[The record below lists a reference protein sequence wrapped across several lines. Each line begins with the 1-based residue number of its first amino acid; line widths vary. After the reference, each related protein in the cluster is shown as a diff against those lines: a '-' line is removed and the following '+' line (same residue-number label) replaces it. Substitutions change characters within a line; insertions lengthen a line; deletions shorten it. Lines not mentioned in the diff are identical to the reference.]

1 MNTPR
6 PESVVSDLADLA
18 PMPAAQLPISEWH
31 RLAPR
36 TILVRPF
43 NEVFGLIVPLV
54 LALFALGNENPAH
67 ILWGVGIIAL
77 LVLRGV
83 LHWAT
88 TRYRVTEDQ
97 VEMHTGLL
105 FRQKLATRRER
116 VRTVEATA
124 KLGHRLF
131 GVTAV
136 RIGTGQHE
144 QKKHK
149 GLVLDAVT
157 SADAEQ
163 VRRALLNR
171 TRSAG
176 RPNDLLTPDSTE
188 TGSVAPA
195 QPSEEIATLQ
205 RKWLRYAP
213 LTLSGLAAIA
223 ALAGIIWRTVNELGI
238 NVANI
243 GSVRSGLRWIES
255 TPTGVVIAIG
265 VIGGLVVVLG
275 GSVIVY
281 VVQFAGYRLTRE
293 PDATLHVRRG
303 LLTKSAVTIE
313 EARLRG
319 VEVSQP
325 LLLRLANGAR
335 CLAIATGLQ
344 ARNQAHVLMPP
355 GPLAEANRVAGIVV
369 HEPTSPTTATL
380 EPHPRVALRRRL
392 LRTLVPAVV
401 LILGL
406 WLATLP
412 AGGLPQWPWQIALIS
427 LPIAV
432 ALGYDRYRNLGHTLA
447 GQYLITRFGSLDR
460 KTVALQRSGII
471 GWRVHESF
479 FQRRTGLI
487 TLAATTAAGP
497 GVFHVLDLAKSD
509 GLAFADEATPGILTP
524 FLEPRPPGPDRPTRS
539 EVAHVG

>member
-1 MNTPR
+1 MTR
-6 PESVVSDLADLA
+6 PVDEPVVANLADLP
-18 PMPAAQLPISEWH
+18 PMPAAVIPISEWH
-31 RLAPR
+31 RLTPR
-36 TILVRPF
+36 TMLVRPF
-43 NEVFGLIVPLV
+43 NEVLGLIIPLV
-54 LALFALGNENPAH
+54 VALFAIGHEDMTHL
-67 ILWGVGIIAL
+67 LWGLAVIGL
-77 LVLRGV
+77 LVLRGLV
-83 LHWAT
+83 HWAT
-88 TRYRVTEDQ
+88 TKYRVTDDQ
-97 VEMHTGLL
+97 VEMQTGLV

-116 VRTVEATA
+116 VRTVESTA

-157 SADAEQ
+157 AADADQ
-163 VRRALLNR
+163 IRRVLLTR
-171 TRSAG
+171 TANVAART
-176 RPNDLLTPDSTE
+176 DLLTAS
-188 TGSVAPA
+188 APA
-195 QPSEEIATLQ
+195 AVEQGEEIASLQ

-243 GSVRSGLRWIES
+243 GSVQTGLHWIEN
-255 TPTGVVIAIG
+255 TPTGVVIA
-265 VIGGLVVVLG
+265 VATIGGLIVVLG

-281 VVQFAGYRLTRE
+281 IVQFAGYRLTRE
-293 PDATLHVRRG
+293 PDHTLHVRRG

-355 GPLAEANRVAGIVV
+355 GPLAEAHRVAGTVV
-369 HEPTSPTTATL
+369 NEPTSPTTATL
-380 EPHPRVALRRRL
+380 TPHPRVALRRRL
-392 LRTLVPAVV
+392 LRTLVPSAI

-406 WLATLP
+406 WLASLP
-412 AGGLPQWPWQIALIS
+412 AGWLPQWPWQVALITI
-427 LPIAV
+427 PIAI
-432 ALGYDRYRNLGHTLA
+432 ALGYDRFHNLGHTLA
-447 GQYLITRFGSLDR
+447 GPYLVTRFGSLDR
-460 KTVALQRSGII
+460 KTVALQRTGII

-487 TLAATTAAGP
+487 TLAATTSAGP

-509 GLAFADEATPGILTP
+509 GLAFVEEATPGILTP
-524 FLEPRPPGPDRPTRS
+524 FLEPAG
-539 EVAHVG
+539 

>member
-1 MNTPR
+1 VSTPTNE
-6 PESVVSDLADLA
+6 PVIADLADLP
-18 PMPAAQLPISEWH
+18 PMPAAVMPISEWH
-31 RLAPR
+31 RLTPR
-36 TILVRPF
+36 TMLVRPF
-43 NEVFGLIVPLV
+43 NEVLGLIIPLV
-54 LALFALGNENPAH
+54 VALFAIGNENLWH
-67 ILWGVGIIAL
+67 LLWGLGVIAL
-77 LVLRGV
+77 LVLRGL

-88 TRYRVTEDQ
+88 TKYRVTDEQ
-97 VEMHTGLL
+97 VEMHTGLI

-116 VRTVEATA
+116 VRTVESTA

-131 GVTAV
+131 SVTAV

-157 SADAEQ
+157 AADAEQ
-163 VRRALLNR
+163 VRRALLTR
-171 TRSAG
+171 TTSVAPRT
-176 RPNDLLTPDSTE
+176 DLLTQE
-188 TGSVAPA
+188 APEPLA
-195 QPSEEIATLQ
+195 GVEIASLQ

-223 ALAGIIWRTVNELGI
+223 ALAGIIWRSVNELGI

-243 GSVRSGLRWIES
+243 GSVRTGLRWIES
-255 TPTGVVIAIG
+255 TPTGLVIAIG
-265 VIGGLVVVLG
+265 VIGGLIVVLG

-281 VVQFAGYRLTRE
+281 VVQFSGYRLTRE
-293 PDATLHVRRG
+293 PDHTLHVRRG

-355 GPLAEANRVAGIVV
+355 GPLAEANRVAGTVV
-369 HEPTSPTTATL
+369 NEQTSPTTAPL
-380 EPHPRVALRRRL
+380 IPHPRVALRRRL
-392 LRTLVPAVV
+392 LRTLLPAAV
-401 LILGL
+401 LILAL
-406 WLATLP
+406 WLASLP
-412 AGGLPQWPWQIALIS
+412 AGWLPQWPWQVALITIPIAL
-427 LPIAV
+427 
-432 ALGYDRYRNLGHTLA
+432 ALGYDRFHNLGHTLA
-447 GQYLITRFGSLDR
+447 GAYLVTRFGSLDR

-479 FQRRTGLI
+479 FQRKTGLI

-509 GLAFADEATPGILTP
+509 GLTFADEATPGILTP
-524 FLEPRPPGPDRPTRS
+524 FLEQAG
-539 EVAHVG
+539 

>member
-1 MNTPR
+1 MSTPTNE
-6 PESVVSDLADLA
+6 PVITDLAGLP
-18 PMPAAQLPISEWH
+18 PMPAAAIPISEWH
-31 RLAPR
+31 RLTPR

-43 NEVFGLIVPLV
+43 NEVLGLIIPLV
-54 LALFALGNENPAH
+54 VALFAIGNENLWH
-67 ILWGVGIIAL
+67 LLWGLGVIAL
-77 LVLRGV
+77 LVLRGL

-88 TRYRVTEDQ
+88 TKYRVTDEQ
-97 VEMHTGLL
+97 VELHSGLI

-116 VRTVEATA
+116 VRTVESTA

-157 SADAEQ
+157 ATEAEQ
-163 VRRALLNR
+163 VRRALLTR
-171 TRSAG
+171 TATVAAHT
-176 RPNDLLTPDSTE
+176 DLITATPAE
-188 TGSVAPA
+188 HAEQG
-195 QPSEEIATLQ
+195 EEIASLQ

-238 NVANI
+238 DVANI
-243 GSVRSGLRWIES
+243 GSVQTGLHWIES

-265 VIGGLVVVLG
+265 AIGGLIVVLG
-275 GSVIVY
+275 GSMIVY
-281 VVQFAGYRLTRE
+281 IVQFAGYRLTRE
-293 PDATLHVRRG
+293 PDHTLHVRRG

-335 CLAIATGLQ
+335 CLAVATGLQ

-355 GPLAEANRVAGIVV
+355 GPLGEANRVAGLVV
-369 HEPTSPTTATL
+369 NEAASPTIAPL
-380 EPHPRVALRRRL
+380 LPHPRVALRRRM
-392 LRTLVPAVV
+392 LRTLVPSIV
-401 LILGL
+401 LILAL
-406 WLATLP
+406 WLASLP
-412 AGGLPQWPWQIALIS
+412 SGWLPQWPWQVALVTI
-427 LPIAV
+427 PIAI
-432 ALGYDRYRNLGHTLA
+432 ALGYDRFHNLGHTLA
-447 GQYLITRFGSLDR
+447 GAYLVTRFGSLDR
-460 KTVALQRSGII
+460 KTVALQRTGII

-487 TLAATTAAGP
+487 TLAATTAAGS
-497 GVFHVLDLAKSD
+497 GVFHVLDLEKSE
-509 GLAFADEATPGILTP
+509 GLAFVEEATPGILTP
-524 FLEPRPPGPDRPTRS
+524 FLEPAG
-539 EVAHVG
+539 

>member
-1 MNTPR
+1 MTAPR
-6 PESVVSDLADLA
+6 PEADLADFSEFV
-18 PMPAAQLPISEWH
+18 PMPAVSLPVSEWH
-31 RLAPR
+31 RLNPR
-36 TILVRPF
+36 TMLVRPF
-43 NEVFGLIVPLV
+43 NEVLGLVIPLIV
-54 LALFALGNENPAH
+54 ALFAVGHENVERL
-67 ILWGVGIIAL
+67 LWGVGFLIL

-83 LHWAT
+83 LHWVT
-88 TRYRVTEDQ
+88 TRYRVTEEQ
-97 VEMHTGLL
+97 VELHTGLL

-116 VRTVEATA
+116 VRTVESTA

-136 RIGTGQHE
+136 RVGTGQHE

-163 VRRALLNR
+163 VRHALLDR

-176 RPNDLLTPDSTE
+176 RPHDRLTTE
-188 TGSVAPA
+188 AGATTPA
-195 QPSEEIATLQ
+195 PSEEIASLQ

-223 ALAGIIWRTVNELGI
+223 ALGGIIWRSVNELGI
-238 NVANI
+238 NIANI
-243 GSVRSGLRWIES
+243 GSVRTGLHWIET
-255 TPTGVVIAIG
+255 TPPVLVVAI
-265 VIGGLVVVLG
+265 VAVGGLIVVLG

-325 LLLRLANGAR
+325 LLLRLAGGAR

-355 GPLAEANRVAGIVV
+355 GPLTEANRVAGTVV
-369 HEPTSPTTATL
+369 HEPVSPTTVPL
-380 EPHPRVALRRRL
+380 QPHPRVALRRRL
-392 LRTLVPAVV
+392 LRTLLPAVV
-401 LILGL
+401 LVLGL

-412 AGGLPQWPWQIALIS
+412 AGGLPQWPWQLALIT
-427 LPIAV
+427 LPLGL

-447 GQYLITRFGSLDR
+447 GPYLVTRLGSLDR

-509 GLAFADEATPGILTP
+509 GLAFVEEATPGILTP
-524 FLEPRPPGPDRPTRS
+524 FLEPVPTRPDEPTRS
-539 EVAHVG
+539 RP

>member
-1 MNTPR
+1 MSRSTGPLGNFLPSAPAPAASPAVTG
-6 PESVVSDLADLA
+6 LADLP
-18 PMPAAQLPISEWH
+18 PMPAAVIPISEWH
-31 RLAPR
+31 RLTPR
-36 TILVRPF
+36 TMLVRPF
-43 NEVFGLIVPLV
+43 NDVLGLLIPLV
-54 LALFALGNENPAH
+54 VALFAVGHENFWH
-67 ILWGVGIIAL
+67 LLWGLGVIAL
-77 LVLRGV
+77 LVLRGL

-88 TRYRVTEDQ
+88 TKYRVTDEQ
-97 VEMHTGLL
+97 VEMHTGLI

-116 VRTVEATA
+116 VRTVESTA

-157 SADAEQ
+157 AIDAEQ

-171 TRSAG
+171 NTTAAPRT
-176 RPNDLLTPDSTE
+176 DLLTQDT
-188 TGSVAPA
+188 PA
-195 QPSEEIATLQ
+195 ADEPAVEIASLQ

-238 NVANI
+238 NVASI
-243 GSVRSGLRWIES
+243 GSVRTGLHWIEN
-255 TPTGVVIAIG
+255 TPAGVVIAIG
-265 VIGGLVVVLG
+265 VIGGVIVVLG

-281 VVQFAGYRLTRE
+281 IVQFAGYRLTRE
-293 PDATLHVRRG
+293 PDHTLHVRRG

-355 GPLAEANRVAGIVV
+355 GPLAEANRVAGSVV
-369 HEPTSPTTATL
+369 NAQTPPTTAPL
-380 EPHPRVALRRRL
+380 IPHPRVALRRRL
-392 LRTLVPAVV
+392 LRTLIPAAV
-401 LILGL
+401 LIVGL
-406 WLATLP
+406 WLASLP
-412 AGGLPQWPWQIALIS
+412 SGWLPQWPWQVSLITI
-427 LPIAV
+427 PIAI
-432 ALGYDRYRNLGHTLA
+432 ALGYDRFRNLGHTLA
-447 GQYLITRFGSLDR
+447 GAYLITRFGSLDR
-460 KTVALQRSGII
+460 KTVALQRTGII

-509 GLAFADEATPGILTP
+509 GLAFAEEATPGILTP
-524 FLEPRPPGPDRPTRS
+524 FLEPDDAPR
-539 EVAHVG
+539 

>member
-1 MNTPR
+1 MTTPR
-6 PESVVSDLADLA
+6 NESVITDMADLA
-18 PMPAAQLPISEWH
+18 PMPAAVLPISEWH
-31 RLAPR
+31 RLTPK

-43 NEVFGLIVPLV
+43 NEVLGLIVPLV
-54 LALFALGNENPAH
+54 VALFALGHESPDRL
-67 ILWGVGIIAL
+67 LWGAGVILL

-88 TRYRVTEDQ
+88 TKYRVTEEQ

-105 FRQKLATRRER
+105 FRQKQATRRER
-116 VRTVEATA
+116 VRTVESTA

-157 SADAEQ
+157 STDAEQ
-163 VRRALLNR
+163 VRRALLDRSCGANR
-171 TRSAG
+171 A
-176 RPNDLLTPDSTE
+176 NDRLSPSTDE
-188 TGSVAPA
+188 PAAPER
-195 QPSEEIATLQ
+195 PSEEIASLQ

-223 ALAGIIWRTVNELGI
+223 ALAGIIWRTINELGI

-243 GSVRSGLRWIES
+243 GSVRSGLHWIES
-255 TPTGVVIAIG
+255 TPTGLVIAIG
-265 VIGGLVVVLG
+265 VVGGLIVVLG

-281 VVQFAGYRLTRE
+281 IVQFAGYRLTRE

-325 LLLRLANGAR
+325 LLLRLAGGAR
-335 CLAIATGLQ
+335 CLAVATGLQ

-355 GPLAEANRVAGIVV
+355 GPLAEANRVAGIAVR
-369 HEPTSPTTATL
+369 EPASPTTASL

-392 LRTLVPAVV
+392 LRTLFPACV

-412 AGGLPQWPWQIALIS
+412 AGWLPQWPWQVALIT

-432 ALGYDRYRNLGHTLA
+432 ALGYDRFRNLGHTLT
-447 GQYLITRFGSLDR
+447 GRYLVTRFGSLDR

-497 GVFHVLDLAKSD
+497 GVFHVLDLAKSE

-524 FLEPRPPGPDRPTRS
+524 FLERD
-539 EVAHVG
+539 

>member
-1 MNTPR
+1 MSSPVNQPALT
-6 PESVVSDLADLA
+6 DLPDLP
-18 PMPAAQLPISEWH
+18 PMPAAAIPISEWH
-31 RLAPR
+31 RLNPR
-36 TILVRPF
+36 TMAVRPF
-43 NEVFGLIVPLV
+43 NEVLGLIIPLV
-54 LALFALGNENPAH
+54 VALFAVGHENMWH
-67 ILWGVGIIAL
+67 LLWGLGVIGL
-77 LVLRGV
+77 LVLRGL

-88 TRYRVTEDQ
+88 TRYRVTDEQ
-97 VEMHTGLL
+97 VELHTGLI
-105 FRQKLATRRER
+105 FRQRLATRRER
-116 VRTVEATA
+116 VRTVESTA

-149 GLVLDAVT
+149 GLVLNSVT
-157 SADAEQ
+157 AADAEQ
-163 VRRALLNR
+163 VRRALLTR
-171 TRSAG
+171 TTA
-176 RPNDLLTPDSTE
+176 
-188 TGSVAPA
+188 VAPILA
-195 QPSEEIATLQ
+195 KETSAEDVPAGEEIASLQ

-238 NVANI
+238 DVANI
-243 GSVRSGLRWIES
+243 GSVRTGLHWIES
-255 TPTGVVIAIG
+255 TPTGLVIAIG
-265 VIGGLVVVLG
+265 VVGGLIVVLG

-293 PDATLHVRRG
+293 PDHTLHVRRG

-355 GPLAEANRVAGIVV
+355 GPLADANRIAGDVV
-369 HEPTSPTTATL
+369 NEPASPTTAQL
-380 EPHPRVALRRRL
+380 LPHPRVALRRRL
-392 LRTLVPAVV
+392 LRTLAPAAV

-412 AGGLPQWPWQIALIS
+412 AGWLPQWPWQIALIS
-427 LPIAV
+427 IPIAV

-447 GQYLITRFGSLDR
+447 GPYLITRFGSLDR
-460 KTVALQRSGII
+460 KTVALQRTGII

-509 GLAFADEATPGILTP
+509 GLAFAEEATPGILAP
-524 FLEPRPPGPDRPTRS
+524 FLEPADPPARAAS
-539 EVAHVG
+539 